1 MDRRW
6 TARLA
11 AVVGS
16 GPVVAL
22 RGVLDRYDAAGG
34 ALLAG
39 GLAYN
44 ALFAIVPLTILVAG
58 IIGLV
63 VAGPADQAAVVDAIA
78 GALPPLRDLVRLVL
92 GEAAGAAGTISLLG
106 GLALVWGASR
116 FVVAFELAM
125 GRIFGGTRR
134 RGLVAR
140 NVAGIAAVVALLG
153 AAVIGAILTGLSS
166 LLDAPDVVGQPV
178 LRAVNS
184 AVLTVAPIAMAVVSV
199 AVIYRLVP
207 VAAPSWRAIVPPA
220 IAVALALGA
229 LARVFVF
236 VAPRLIGA
244 AAAIGTVATAFAA
257 LAWLGISFQAI
268 LLGAAWTRQ
277 RDGSWGVASVAAD
290 PARSPDPASL
300 PESPGR
306 TCSEGAALSP
316 AGTSRSAGRTARSP
330 TTRSRS

>member
-1 MDRRW
+1 
-6 TARLA
+6 
-11 AVVGS
+11 VGS

-58 IIGLV
+58 IVGLV
-63 VAGPADQAAVVDAIA
+63 MVDPADQAGAVDVIA
-78 GALPPLRDLVRLVL
+78 DALPPLRDLVRLVL
-92 GEAAGAAGTISLLG
+92 GEAAAAAGTISVLG
-106 GLALVWGASR
+106 GLALLWGASR
-116 FVVAFELAM
+116 FVVAFEAAM

-134 RGLVAR
+134 RGLVVR
-140 NVAGIAAVVALLG
+140 NLAGIAAVLALLA

-166 LLDAPDVVGQPV
+166 ILAGPDIARQPI
-178 LRAVNS
+178 LRAVNGPLL
-184 AVLTVAPIAMAVVSV
+184 AVLPIALAVVSV

-207 VAAPSWRAIVPPA
+207 VAAPTWRAIVPPA
-220 IAVALALGA
+220 IVVALALGA
-229 LARVFVF
+229 LARIFAF
-236 VAPRLIGA
+236 LAPRLIGA

-277 RDGSWGVASVAAD
+277 RDASWGILS
-290 PARSPDPASL
+290 PALDSPESPDPSQEA
-300 PESPGR
+300 ESP
-306 TCSEGAALSP
+306 AD
-316 AGTSRSAGRTARSP
+316 
-330 TTRSRS
+330 